1 MSTTVATDNS
11 KTADTNGMARKSSS
25 PLWRLEGD
33 YFEGCNC
40 DIVCPCSFFQDPDEG
55 SCYVTCAWHIQNG
68 VYDDNTT
75 LDNLNVAAIFNS
87 PGNMVTGPKWK
98 AALYIDERATQEQK
112 NAIIK
117 IYSGQAGGFFAA
129 ASNLIGEMLG
139 VKSVPIEFSVDG
151 KRRWLKLKD
160 TLELQIEA
168 IEGSDKSKESLLL
181 NIPFTP
187 VPGSDLTIA
196 RSSKHK
202 YSDYDI
208 EWNNSG
214 KNGFYCKF
222 KYSP

>member
-1 MSTTVATDNS
+1 MSTTTTTDS
-11 KTADTNGMARKSSS
+11 RSEKSSLS
-25 PLWRLEGD
+25 SWKLEGD

-40 DIVCPCSFFQDPDEG
+40 DIVCPCVYLLDPDEG
-55 SCYVTCAWHIQNG
+55 SCYVTCAWHIQKGN
-68 VYDDNTT
+68 YANTD
-75 LDNLNVAAIFNS
+75 LSGLNVVALFNT

-139 VKSVPIEFSVDG
+139 VKSVSIEFGVDG

-168 IEGSDKSKESLLL
+168 IEGSDKNKESLLL
-181 NIPFTP
+181 NVPFTP
-187 VPGSDLTIA
+187 VPGFDLTIA
-196 RSSKHK
+196 RSSKHR
-202 YSDYDI
+202 YNDYGI

>member
-1 MSTTVATDNS
+1 
-11 KTADTNGMARKSSS
+11 
-25 PLWRLEGD
+25 
-33 YFEGCNC
+33 
-40 DIVCPCSFFQDPDEG
+40 
-55 SCYVTCAWHIQNG
+55 
-68 VYDDNTT
+68 
-75 LDNLNVAAIFNS
+75 
-87 PGNMVTGPKWK
+87 MVTGPKWK

-112 NAIIK
+112 DAIIK

-202 YSDYDI
+202 YSDYGI

-214 KNGFYCKF
+214 KKLQESFYCKF